1 MNTAYLSAGLSVL
14 GMAANARSVRDTNET
29 NIQLMRERNAAQAAA
44 NAAAWQRE
52 VAYNNPSAQVSRI
65 RAAGLNPNL
74 MYNSTPQNT
83 VNMVAPDVQAANAQ
97 AVQYDTSGATS
108 SLLSAAGIDKTMAET
123 SQSIAVTEGIDLDN
137 KLKSATLG
145 QNIELANINVKQGV
159 KGLEYTDSQ
168 IAMFSQTMS
177 KLDADIGLIKE
188 QTKSVSQSRFVE
200 MVRLGFE
207 SREVDAKVK
216 NLMAQTGLTKKQ
228 IEKMV
233 IEMPYIETLK
243 DYETNEVYWRSYGF
257 MYNTKQSK
265 LDFEIN
271 TDYEES
277 MKKIGM
283 FRSLVDV
290 VGTIVGGLIGRKSQT
305 KR

>member
-52 VAYNNPSAQVSRI
+52 VAYNNPSAQVSRM

-159 KGLEYTDSQ
+159 KGLEYTDAQ
-168 IAMFSQTMS
+168 ISMFSKSIS

-188 QTKSVSQSRFVE
+188 QTKNVSQSRFVE
-200 MVRLGFE
+200 MVRLGFD

-233 IEMPYIETLK
+233 IELPYVNTIK
-243 DYETNEVYWRSYGF
+243 DYERSAAYWQAYGF
-257 MYNTKQSK
+257 QYNAKQSELEFVISK
-265 LDFEIN
+265 
-271 TDYEES
+271 DYDET
-277 MKKIGM
+277 MKKLGYC
-283 FRSLVDV
+283 RYAVE
-290 VGTIVGGLIGRKSQT
+290 IVSEILGAFGKVKKMR
-305 KR
+305 